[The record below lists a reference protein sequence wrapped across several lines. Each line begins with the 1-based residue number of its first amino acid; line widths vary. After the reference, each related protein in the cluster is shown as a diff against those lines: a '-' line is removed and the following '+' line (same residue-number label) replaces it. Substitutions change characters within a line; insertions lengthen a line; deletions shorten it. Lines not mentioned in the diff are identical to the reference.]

1 MFDSNAHPVVQL
13 RVYGD
18 VTAMTAVAEQL
29 DALPGAHQVSLN
41 DTVRAGTALVTADIQ
56 ADVADE
62 ALARLSRL
70 GVPGDE
76 VTLVR
81 LDTIGLP
88 AAATEPLALVWADVL
103 SQARVR
109 ARAPARYLVL
119 MAASG
124 VIAAMAVLN
133 ESSVLIVGAMAISP
147 DLLPITAACTGLVL
161 RRRRLVQR
169 GVGTLILGL
178 ATTCALAAVVA
189 AFLDLIDRLPQGFA
203 LQEIP
208 ASQTHV
214 NATTILVALAA
225 GAAGMLA
232 VETRASSAVGVA
244 ISVTTIPAAAYLGV
258 AAGIGELGKAWSA
271 LGVLSANVA
280 MMVTA
285 GSITLATQ
293 RLVSQRRASA
303 AANEASSAT

>member
-1 MFDSNAHPVVQL
+1 MPPPGEVRRPIWARPLSKRRGDANNRQTAIAEAISTSATSDRCVRGGAGCAGSHSSRGDLVGDPLAAPESNRASRGLHNATGLAGEGTGVFDSNAHPVVQL
-13 RVYGD
+13 RVYCGG
-18 VTAMTAVAEQL
+18 TAMTA
-29 DALPGAHQVSLN
+29 
-41 DTVRAGTALVTADIQ
+41 
-56 ADVADE
+56 
-62 ALARLSRL
+62 
-70 GVPGDE
+70 
-76 VTLVR
+76 
-81 LDTIGLP
+81 
-88 AAATEPLALVWADVL
+88 
-103 SQARVR
+103 
-109 ARAPARYLVL
+109 
-119 MAASG
+119 
-124 VIAAMAVLN
+124 
-133 ESSVLIVGAMAISP
+133 
-147 DLLPITAACTGLVL
+147 DLRPITAACTGLVL

-293 RLVSQRRASA
+293 RLVSQRRAS
-303 AANEASSAT
+303 